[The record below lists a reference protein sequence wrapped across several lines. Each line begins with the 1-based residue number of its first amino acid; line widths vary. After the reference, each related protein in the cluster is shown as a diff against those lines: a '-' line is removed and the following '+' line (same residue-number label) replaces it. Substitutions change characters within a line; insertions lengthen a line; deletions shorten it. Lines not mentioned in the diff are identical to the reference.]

1 MSEKNTNDSKSNDA
15 NIDYGILNDAIG
27 YLIRRS
33 QIKIFQEFNR
43 HFEALEIK
51 PAQFSALEIINRNPG
66 LRQSALA
73 NALGVQRTNM
83 VGMLD
88 ALQERGL
95 IDRKL
100 SNEDKRSHAL
110 FLTRKGQQLLGL
122 LYDQFNQHEK
132 QIEETIGQCNV
143 EVFRECLSKIAH
155 KLDSSDI

>member
-1 MSEKNTNDSKSNDA
+1 MQEKKNTPNKAKESA
-15 NIDYGILNDAIG
+15 LDYGVLDDALG

-73 NALGVQRTNM
+73 KALGVQRTNM

-88 ALQERGL
+88 ILQERGL
-95 IDRKL
+95 VDRQL
-100 SNEDKRSHAL
+100 SSQDRRSHAL
-110 FLTRKGQQLLGL
+110 YLTRKGQQLLKH
-122 LYDQFNQHEK
+122 LYDQFYLHEK
-132 QIEETIGQCNV
+132 QIEEIIGESNV
-143 EVFRECLSKIAH
+143 ETFKECLIKISN
-155 KLDSSDI
+155 KMNSPES